1 MKHTKPFMG
10 KQALSFEDKVVFTR
24 AILCLCVCVCVC
36 VCVSPLAGPWRQTIK
51 DFEYALKSTLR
62 VRNAYAF

>member
-36 VCVSPLAGPWRQTIK
+36 VSGSVGLYMGVKGMSVVYRCV
-51 DFEYALKSTLR
+51 
-62 VRNAYAF
+62 